1 MAAMTVQLDIVSAES
16 RIYSG
21 LVASLQVTGAEGE
34 LGIMPGHTPLL
45 TNIKPGMAR
54 IVKQDGKEEVFYLSG
69 GILEVQPTSVSVLA
83 DVVLRADEIDEQSA
97 AEAKRRAEAEMA
109 NAGADF
115 NYAAAAMELAK
126 AVAQLRVVDT
136 IKKNI
141 AR

>member
-16 RIYSG
+16 SIYSG
-21 LVASLQVTGAEGE
+21 LVAHLQVTGGEGD
-34 LGIMPGHTPLL
+34 LGIMPGHAPLL

-69 GILEVQPTSVSVLA
+69 GILEVQPSSVSVLA
-83 DVVLRADEIDEQSA
+83 DVVMRADEIDEQA
-97 AEAKRRAEAEMA
+97 AVEAKRHAEASMA
-109 NAGADF
+109 EAGADF
-115 NYAAAAMELAK
+115 NYAAAAVELAQ
-126 AVAQLRVVDT
+126 AIAQLRVVDT

>member
-1 MAAMTVQLDIVSAES
+1 MAAVTVQLDIVSAES

-83 DVVLRADEIDEQSA
+83 DVVLRADEIDEQAA

-126 AVAQLRVVDT
+126 AIAQLRVVDT

>member
-21 LVASLQVTGAEGE
+21 LVASLQVTGSEGE
-34 LGIMPGHTPLL
+34 LGVMPGHTPLL

-54 IVKQDGKEEVFYLSG
+54 IVKQNGSEEVFYLSG
-69 GILEVQPTSVSVLA
+69 GILEVQPSSVSILA
-83 DVVLRADEIDEQSA
+83 DVVMRADEIDEQA
-97 AEAKRRAEAEMA
+97 AVEAKRRAEAEMA
-109 NAGADF
+109 KAGADF
-115 NYAAAAMELAK
+115 DYAAAAIELAK
-126 AVAQLRVVDT
+126 AIAQLRVVET

>member
-1 MAAMTVQLDIVSAES
+1 MMAMTVQLDIVSAENS
-16 RIYSG
+16 IYSG
-21 LVASLQVTGAEGE
+21 LVAHLQVTGGEGD
-34 LGIMPGHTPLL
+34 LGIMPGHAPLL

-69 GILEVQPTSVSVLA
+69 GILEVQPSSVSVLA
-83 DVVLRADEIDEQSA
+83 DVVMRADEIDEKA
-97 AEAKRRAEAEMA
+97 AVEAKRRAEASMA
-109 NAGADF
+109 DAGADF
-115 NYAAAAMELAK
+115 NYAAAAIELAQ

>member
-1 MAAMTVQLDIVSAES
+1 MAAVTVHLDIVSAES

-69 GILEVQPTSVSVLA
+69 GILEVQPSSVSVLA
-83 DVVLRADEIDEQSA
+83 DVVLRADEIDEQAA

-126 AVAQLRVVDT
+126 AIAQLRVVDT